1 MEGQISI
8 FDLLEPDE
16 IGYDIDTMT
25 TADMARIVG
34 NAIGYEFKPSGWE
47 DEYEVKLK
55 KLTLSIHK
63 SHYACDT
70 KDRKKESPFIGCGWS
85 ENTGGGASPI
95 DSIEA
100 AIRYFK
106 RILGLYERGEI

>member
-8 FDLLEPDE
+8 FDILPPEE
-16 IGYDIDTMT
+16 IEYDIRSMS
-25 TADMARIVG
+25 TADMARVVG

-47 DEYEVKLK
+47 DEHEVKIK

-63 SHYACDT
+63 SHYVGGD
-70 KDRKKESPFIGCGWS
+70 KKGSPFIGCGWS

-106 RILGLYERGEI
+106 RILGMYERGEI